1 MREAQRRGVSITA
14 ETCPHYLTLTDESY
28 HSVGPSMKIYPP
40 SGAPTTGMRSGRGMG
55 RYGKLPGLRPRP
67 AHDRAEAE
75 GPGDAARRGG
85 RVETMVP
92 VMVNEVLEGR
102 MSAEK
107 LAWALSEGTA
117 RLYGLYPRKGSVRPG
132 ADADLTLVDPAGR
145 RSCRTSGCTPSTR

>member
-1 MREAQRRGVSITA
+1 
-14 ETCPHYLTLTDESY
+14 
-28 HSVGPSMKIYPP
+28 
-40 SGAPTTGMRSGRGMG
+40 
-55 RYGKLPGLRPRP
+55 
-67 AHDRAEAE
+67 
-75 GPGDAARRGG
+75 
-85 RVETMVP
+85 MVP